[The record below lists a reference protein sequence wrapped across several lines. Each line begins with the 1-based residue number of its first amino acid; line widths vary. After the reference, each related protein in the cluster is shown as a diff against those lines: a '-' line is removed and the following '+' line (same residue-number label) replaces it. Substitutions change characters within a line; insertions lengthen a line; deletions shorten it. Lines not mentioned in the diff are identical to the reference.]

1 MAYLFPSPEWV
12 EAFKDALNASEPY
25 KKSAAKWE
33 GDFYFIVSPGK
44 GLEQPVKFY
53 LDLWHG
59 ECREAYVVEG
69 DDDKNPEFVIEGT
82 IDVYR
87 QIFDH
92 KLDPIRAL
100 VSRKLKLKG
109 NLGKIMRSV
118 KATLDLVNAAASVDT
133 VWPDEV

>member
-1 MAYLFPSPEWV
+1 MSYLFPSSEWV
-12 EAFKDALNASEPY
+12 TAFKDAVNTSEAY
-25 KKSAAKWE
+25 KVSAEKWE
-33 GDFYFIVSPGK
+33 GDFYFIVSAGK
-44 GLEQPVKFY
+44 GLPEPVKFY

-59 ECREAYVVEG
+59 ECREAYIVDG

-82 IDVYR
+82 IDTFKQV
-87 QIFDH
+87 FDK

-133 VWPDEV
+133 IYPE

>member
-1 MAYLFPSPEWV
+1 MAYLFPSAEWV
-12 EAFKDALNASEPY
+12 DAFREALNSSEPY
-25 KKSAAKWE
+25 KVSAAKWE
-33 GDFYFIVSPGK
+33 GDFYFIVSPK
-44 GLEQPVKFY
+44 GAIKEPVKFY

-59 ECREAYVVEG
+59 ECRDAYIVEG
-69 DDDKNPEFVIEGT
+69 EDDKKPEFIIEGT
-82 IDVYR
+82 LDVYR
-87 QIFDH
+87 QIFNH

-133 VWPDEV
+133 RYPDEV

>member
-12 EAFKDALNASEPY
+12 DAFREAINNSEAY
-25 KKSAAKWE
+25 KVSAAKWE
-33 GDFYFIVSPGK
+33 GDFYFVISPK
-44 GLEQPVKFY
+44 GAIKEPVKFY

-59 ECREAYVVEG
+59 QCREAYVVEG
-69 DDDKNPEFVIEGT
+69 EDDKNPEFVIEGT
-82 IDVYR
+82 LDVYR

-118 KATLDLVNAAASVDT
+118 KATLDLVNAAGNVDT
-133 VWPDEV
+133 CYPDEA